1 MYVIRNGIIVQPDR
15 LLFGYELVVEDD
27 RIAAIQRQGKFDA
40 TAAGDRR
47 QRQIHAAWSCG
58 YPFRL
63 YRDRYLA
70 APDGAHGLLDGIV
83 RGRA

>member
-40 TAAGDRR
+40 AAAGAGVID
-47 QRQIHAAWSCG
+47 
-58 YPFRL
+58 
-63 YRDRYLA
+63 
-70 APDGAHGLLDGIV
+70 AHGGYVTPGLVDIHSDYI
-83 RGRA
+83 

>member
-40 TAAGDRR
+40 TAAGAGVID
-47 QRQIHAAWSCG
+47 
-58 YPFRL
+58 
-63 YRDRYLA
+63 
-70 APDGAHGLLDGIV
+70 AHGLLDGIV